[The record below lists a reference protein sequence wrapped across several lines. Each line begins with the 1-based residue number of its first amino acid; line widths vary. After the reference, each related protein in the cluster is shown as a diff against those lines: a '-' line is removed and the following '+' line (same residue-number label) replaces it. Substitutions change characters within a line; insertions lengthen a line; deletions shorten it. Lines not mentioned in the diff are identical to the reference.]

1 MVQQAGYGSWRSPIT
16 ADLVVAGSLRL
27 GQAYWDQGDLY
38 WTEGRP
44 QEKGRNVLMRRAAD
58 GTVQELTPEPFN
70 VRTRVHEYGGGAYWV
85 SEGVVY
91 FCNFADQRL
100 YRLLPGS
107 DPQPLTEAGP
117 YRYADG
123 VVDQA
128 RGRIL
133 CVREDHSQPG
143 DPENTLVTID
153 LESGSQQVLSRGHD
167 FYASPRLSPDGQT
180 LVWLTWDHP
189 QMPWDGTELW
199 RAEVAAD
206 GTLGDPEKIAGGPT
220 ESIFQPQ
227 WSPQGE
233 LYFVSDRSGW
243 WNLYRWDPD
252 GPLPLCPMEAEFGE
266 PQWVFGMSTYGFC
279 DDGRILACY
288 EQEGLSHL
296 AYLDPHSGQ
305 LQGIPLPYTQI
316 SGLQVSGEKAAFL
329 AGSPDAAAALVCLGL
344 PDCSATLSRPGQVEV
359 LARSSSLAVDPGYL
373 SIPESLTFPT
383 GAGEVAYA
391 FFYPPQN
398 QDFAAPASEKPPLL
412 VKSHGGPTGATSA
425 VLNLGIQY
433 WTSRGIAVLDVNYR
447 GSSGYGRAYRDALK
461 GKWGLVDVEDC
472 LCGAKFLAEQGKVDG
487 ERLMIDG
494 GSAGGY
500 TTLAALTFHNVFKAG
515 ASYYGVSDL
524 ETLAQDT
531 HKFESRYLDSL
542 IGPYPERRDLY
553 QARSPIHHLD
563 GLNCPVIFF
572 QGLEDAIV
580 PPNQAE
586 AMVEALR
593 AKGIPVAYVPF
604 EGEQHGFRQATN
616 IKRALEAELY
626 FYAQVFGFPLAEPI
640 DPVWIDNLSAPL

>member
-1 MVQQAGYGSWRSPIT
+1 MVQQAGYGSWRSPVT
-16 ADLVVAGSLRL
+16 ADLVVTGSLRL
-27 GQAYWDQGDLY
+27 GQMVWDGGDLY

-44 QEKGRNVLMRRAAD
+44 QEKGRNVLMRRSAD
-58 GTVQELTPEPFN
+58 GIPVELTPAPFN

-85 SEGVVY
+85 AEGAVY
-91 FCNFADQRL
+91 FCHFADQRL
-100 YRLLPGS
+100 YWLLPGS

-123 VVDQA
+123 VVDRA

-133 CVREDHSQPG
+133 CVREDHSRQG
-143 DPENTLVTID
+143 EPENSLVSID
-153 LESGSQQVLSRGHD
+153 LESGSQQILASGHD
-167 FYASPRLSPDGQT
+167 FYASPHLSPDGQT

-206 GTLGDPEKIAGGPT
+206 GTLGEPQKIAGGPA

-227 WSPQGE
+227 WSPEGD

-243 WNLYRWDPD
+243 WNLYRWDPQ
-252 GPLPLCPMEAEFGE
+252 GPVPLCPMEAEFGE
-266 PQWVFGMSTYGFC
+266 PQWVFGLSTYGFTG
-279 DDGRILACY
+279 DGRILACY
-288 EQEGLSHL
+288 RQGGLCHL
-296 AYLDPHSGQ
+296 AYLDPHCGQ
-305 LQGIPLPYTQI
+305 LQRIPLPYTEI
-316 SGLQVSGEKAAFL
+316 HSLRVSGEKAAFL
-329 AGSPDAAAALVCLGL
+329 AGSPTEAMALVCL
-344 PDCSATLSRPGQVEV
+344 DLSVGQVEV
-359 LARSSSLAVDPGYL
+359 VARSSSVTVDPDYL
-373 SIPESLTFPT
+373 SLPEPVAFPT
-383 GAGEVAYA
+383 GGGKEVAYA
-391 FFYPPQN
+391 FFYPPKN
-398 QDFAAPASEKPPLL
+398 RDFVAPAGEKPPLL
-412 VKSHGGPTGATSA
+412 VKSHGGPTGATAA

-461 GKWGLVDVEDC
+461 GRWGLVDVEDC
-472 LCGAKFLAEQGKVDG
+472 IAGAEFLAEQGKVDG
-487 ERLMIDG
+487 ERLLIQG

-500 TTLAALTFHNVFKAG
+500 TTLAALTFHRVFRAG

-524 ETLAQDT
+524 EALAQET
-531 HKFESRYLDSL
+531 HKFESHYLDSL
-542 IGPYPERRDLY
+542 IGPYPERQDLY
-553 QARSPIHHLD
+553 RERSPIHHLE

-586 AMVEALR
+586 RMVAALR

-604 EGEQHGFRQATN
+604 EGEQHGFRQAAN

-626 FYAQVFGFPLAEPI
+626 FYAQVLGFPLAEPLE
-640 DPVWIDNLSAPL
+640 PVRIENLDT

>member
-16 ADLVVAGSLRL
+16 ADLVVTGSLRL
-27 GQAYWDQGDLY
+27 GQPAWDKGDLY

-44 QEKGRNVLMRRAAD
+44 QEKGRNVLRRQAA
-58 GTVQELTPEPFN
+58 GGAVQELTPAPFN

-123 VVDQA
+123 VVDRA

-133 CVREDHSQPG
+133 CGREDHSRQG
-143 DPENTLVTID
+143 EPENSLVSID
-153 LESGSQQVLSRGHD
+153 LASGSQRVLASGHD

-199 RAEVAAD
+199 QAEVAPD
-206 GTLGDPEKIAGGPT
+206 GSLGEPQKLAGGPA

-227 WSPQGE
+227 WSPQGD

-243 WNLYRWDPD
+243 WNLYRWDPQ
-252 GPLPLCPMEAEFGE
+252 GPLPLCPMEAEFAE
-266 PQWVFGMSTYGFC
+266 PQWVFGLSTYGFC
-279 DDGRILACY
+279 GDRQILAIY
-288 EQEGLSHL
+288 RQEGLCHL
-296 AYLDPHSGQ
+296 ALLDPRSGRRQ
-305 LQGIPLPYTQI
+305 ELPLPYTELH
-316 SGLQVSGEKAAFL
+316 SLQVSGEKAAFL
-329 AGSPDAAAALVCLGL
+329 AASPSEAMALVCLDL
-344 PDCSATLSRPGQVEV
+344 PSGQVEV
-359 LARSSSLAVDPGYL
+359 VARSSSVAVEPEYL
-373 SIPESLTFPT
+373 SIPEPIAFPT
-383 GAGEVAYA
+383 SGGAVAYG
-391 FFYPPQN
+391 FFYPPKN
-398 QDFAAPASEKPPLL
+398 RDFVAPAGEKPPLL
-412 VKSHGGPTGATSA
+412 VKSHGGPTGATAA

-461 GKWGLVDVEDC
+461 GRWGLVDVEDC
-472 LCGAKFLAEQGKVDG
+472 IAGAQFLAAQGKVDG
-487 ERLMIDG
+487 ERLLIRG

-500 TTLAALTFHNVFKAG
+500 TTLAALTFHTVFKAG

-524 ETLAQDT
+524 EALAQET
-531 HKFESRYLDSL
+531 HKFESHYLDSL

-553 QARSPIHHLD
+553 RERSPIHHLE

-586 AMVEALR
+586 RMVAALQ

-604 EGEQHGFRQATN
+604 EGEQHGFRQAAN

-626 FYAQVFGFPLAEPI
+626 FYAQVLGFPLAEPLE
-640 DPVWIDNLSAPL
+640 PVRIENFDI

>member
-16 ADLVVAGSLRL
+16 ADLVVTGSLRL
-27 GQAYWDQGDLY
+27 GQPAWDKGDLY

-44 QEKGRNVLMRRAAD
+44 QEKGRNVLRRQAA
-58 GTVQELTPEPFN
+58 GGAVQELTPAPFN

-107 DPQPLTEAGP
+107 DPQPLTEPGP

-123 VVDQA
+123 VVDRA
-128 RGRIL
+128 FRRIL
-133 CVREDHSQPG
+133 CVREDHSRQRE
-143 DPENTLVTID
+143 PENTLVAID
-153 LESGSQQVLSRGHD
+153 LESGSQQVLARGHD
-167 FYASPRLSPDGQT
+167 FYASPRLSPDGRT
-180 LVWLTWDHP
+180 LVWLSWDHP

-199 RAEVAAD
+199 RSEVNPD
-206 GTLGDPEKIAGGPT
+206 GSLGEPQKLAGGPA

-227 WSPQGE
+227 WSPQGD

-243 WNLYRWDPD
+243 WNLYRWDPQ
-252 GPLPLCPMEAEFGE
+252 GPLPLCPMEAEFAE
-266 PQWVFGMSTYGFC
+266 PQWVFGLSTYGFC
-279 DDGRILACY
+279 GDRQILAIY
-288 EQEGLSHL
+288 RQEGLCHL
-296 AYLDPHSGQ
+296 ALLDPRSGRRQ
-305 LQGIPLPYTQI
+305 ELPLPYTELH
-316 SGLQVSGEKAAFL
+316 SLQVSGEKAAFL
-329 AGSPDAAAALVCLGL
+329 AASPSEAMALVCLDL
-344 PDCSATLSRPGQVEV
+344 PSGQVQV
-359 LARSSSLAVDPGYL
+359 VARSSSVAVEPEYL
-373 SIPESLTFPT
+373 SIPEPIAFPT
-383 GAGEVAYA
+383 SGGAVAYG
-391 FFYPPQN
+391 FFYPPKN
-398 QDFAAPASEKPPLL
+398 RDFVAPAGEKPPLL
-412 VKSHGGPTGATSA
+412 VKSHGGPTGATAA
-425 VLNLGIQY
+425 VLDLGIQY

-447 GSSGYGRAYRDALK
+447 GSSGYGRAYREALK
-461 GKWGLVDVEDC
+461 GRWGLVDVEDC
-472 LCGAKFLAEQGKVDG
+472 IAGAQFLAAQGKVDG
-487 ERLMIDG
+487 ERLLIRG

-500 TTLAALTFHNVFKAG
+500 TTLAALTFHTVFKAG

-524 ETLAQDT
+524 EALAQET
-531 HKFESRYLDSL
+531 HKFESHYLDSL

-553 QARSPIHHLD
+553 RERSPIHHLE

-586 AMVEALR
+586 RMVAALQ

-604 EGEQHGFRQATN
+604 EGEQHGFRQAAN

-626 FYAQVFGFPLAEPI
+626 FYAQVLGFPLAEPLE
-640 DPVWIDNLSAPL
+640 PVRIENLDI

>member
-16 ADLVVAGSLRL
+16 ADLVVTGSLRL
-27 GQAYWDQGDLY
+27 GQMVWDQGDLY

-44 QEKGRNVLMRRAAD
+44 QEKGRNVLMRRSAD
-58 GTVQELTPEPFN
+58 GILVELTPAPFN

-85 SEGVVY
+85 SAGVVY

-123 VVDQA
+123 VVDRA

-133 CVREDHSQPG
+133 CVREDHSRQG
-143 DPENTLVTID
+143 EPENSLVSID
-153 LESGSQQVLSRGHD
+153 LASGSQQILASGHD

-199 RAEVAAD
+199 RSEVNPD
-206 GTLGDPEKIAGGPT
+206 GSLGEPQKLAGGPA

-227 WSPQGE
+227 WSPQGD

-243 WNLYRWDPD
+243 WNLYRWDPQ
-252 GPLPLCPMEAEFGE
+252 GPIPLCPMEAEFGE
-266 PQWVFGMSTYGFC
+266 PQWVFGLSTYGFAG
-279 DDGRILACY
+279 DGRILACY
-288 EQEGLSHL
+288 EQDGLSHL

-305 LQGIPLPYTQI
+305 LAGIPLPYTQI

-329 AGSPDAAAALVCLGL
+329 AGSPTEATALVCLDL
-344 PDCSATLSRPGQVEV
+344 PSSQVEV
-359 LARSSSLAVDPGYL
+359 VARSSSVAVDPEYL
-373 SIPESLTFPT
+373 SIPEPIVFPT
-383 GAGEVAYA
+383 CGGKAVAYG
-391 FFYPPQN
+391 FFYPPKN
-398 QDFAAPASEKPPLL
+398 RDFVAPAGEKPPLL
-412 VKSHGGPTGATSA
+412 VKSHGGPTGATAA
-425 VLNLGIQY
+425 VLDLGIQY

-447 GSSGYGRAYRDALK
+447 GSSGYGRAYREALK
-461 GKWGLVDVEDC
+461 GRWGLVDVEDC
-472 LCGAKFLAEQGKVDG
+472 IAGAQFLAAQGKVDG
-487 ERLMIDG
+487 ERLLIRG

-500 TTLAALTFHNVFKAG
+500 TTLAALTFHTVFKAG

-524 ETLAQDT
+524 EALAQET
-531 HKFESRYLDSL
+531 HKFESHYLDSL

-553 QARSPIHHLD
+553 RERSPIHHLE

-586 AMVEALR
+586 RMVAALQ

-604 EGEQHGFRQATN
+604 AGEQHGFRQAAN

-626 FYAQVFGFPLAEPI
+626 FYAQVLGFPLAEPLE
-640 DPVWIDNLSAPL
+640 PVRIENLDT

>member
-16 ADLVVAGSLRL
+16 ADLVVTGSLRL
-27 GQAYWDQGDLY
+27 GQMVWDQGDLY

-44 QEKGRNVLMRRAAD
+44 QEKGRNVLMRRSAD
-58 GTVQELTPEPFN
+58 GILVELTPAPFN

-85 SEGVVY
+85 SAGVVY

-123 VVDQA
+123 VVDRA

-133 CVREDHSQPG
+133 CVREDHSRQG
-143 DPENTLVTID
+143 EPENSLVSID
-153 LESGSQQVLSRGHD
+153 LESGSQRVLASGHN
-167 FYASPRLSPDGQT
+167 FYANPRLSPDGQT

-199 RAEVAAD
+199 RSEVNPD
-206 GTLGDPEKIAGGPT
+206 GSLGEPQKLAGGPA

-227 WSPQGE
+227 WSPQGD

-243 WNLYRWDPD
+243 WNLYRWDPQ
-252 GPLPLCPMEAEFGE
+252 GPLPLCPMEAEFAE
-266 PQWVFGMSTYGFC
+266 PQWVFGLSTYGFC
-279 DDGRILACY
+279 GDRQILAIY
-288 EQEGLSHL
+288 RQEGLCHL
-296 AYLDPHSGQ
+296 ALLDPRSGRRQ
-305 LQGIPLPYTQI
+305 ELPLPYTELH
-316 SGLQVSGEKAAFL
+316 SLQVSGEKAAFL
-329 AGSPDAAAALVCLGL
+329 AASPSEAMALVCLDL
-344 PDCSATLSRPGQVEV
+344 PSGQVEV
-359 LARSSSLAVDPGYL
+359 VARSSSVAVEPEYL
-373 SIPESLTFPT
+373 SIPEPIAFPT
-383 GAGEVAYA
+383 SGGAVAYG
-391 FFYPPQN
+391 FFYPPKN
-398 QDFAAPASEKPPLL
+398 RDFVAPAGEKPPLL
-412 VKSHGGPTGATSA
+412 VKSHGGPTGATAA
-425 VLNLGIQY
+425 VLDLGIQY

-447 GSSGYGRAYRDALK
+447 GSSGYGRAYREALK
-461 GKWGLVDVEDC
+461 GRWGLVDVEDC
-472 LCGAKFLAEQGKVDG
+472 IAGAQFLAAQGKVDG
-487 ERLMIDG
+487 ERLLIRG

-500 TTLAALTFHNVFKAG
+500 TTLAALTFHTVFKAG

-524 ETLAQDT
+524 EALAQET
-531 HKFESRYLDSL
+531 HKFESHYLDSL

-553 QARSPIHHLD
+553 RERSPIHHLE

-586 AMVEALR
+586 RMVAALQ

-604 EGEQHGFRQATN
+604 AGEQHGFRQAAN
-616 IKRALEAELY
+616 LKRALEAELY
-626 FYAQVFGFPLAEPI
+626 FYAQILGFPLAELIEPVPI
-640 DPVWIDNLSAPL
+640 ANWPPPR